1 MRRSPT
7 SASSALTWSLTVDC
21 DAFSCSEAAQNVPAS
36 AIARREIQDG
46 DTNSVAIMLGALIT
60 GLFALAIGLLAT
72 VGGVDSRPV
81 DADRPTRWWPA
92 TPRD

>member
-1 MRRSPT
+1 M
-7 SASSALTWSLTVDC
+7 
-21 DAFSCSEAAQNVPAS
+21 
-36 AIARREIQDG
+36 
-46 DTNSVAIMLGALIT
+46 AIMLGALIT

>member
-1 MRRSPT
+1 MGI
-7 SASSALTWSLTVDC
+7 L
-21 DAFSCSEAAQNVPAS
+21 
-36 AIARREIQDG
+36 IA
-46 DTNSVAIMLGALIT
+46 ALIT
-60 GLFALAIGLLAT
+60 GLFALVLGLLAT